1 LPAAVRQG
9 AIVRFGE
16 AVRTDFEC
24 RYDGFVLKQ
33 QTGRN
38 LTALVALIS
47 LAAPA
52 QQQAQPADKPYAI
65 QLRVGE
71 SVDIC
76 KTGTIACPANN
87 PICDDT
93 SIVGAEIR
101 GAQGL
106 VFKGLK
112 PGTTLCSAAAGSGFG
127 LRRVYRVTVS

>member
-1 LPAAVRQG
+1 MRSIAAMKVQVHRPDGVVRRVG
-9 AIVRFGE
+9 AGE
-16 AVRTDFEC
+16 
-24 RYDGFVLKQ
+24 LMQ
-33 QTGRN
+33 HTGRH
-38 LTALVALIS
+38 LAALVMLLALS
-47 LAAPA
+47 APA
-52 QQQAQPADKPYAI
+52 QQPPQPADKPYAI

-93 SIVGAEIR
+93 SIVGAEIKS
-101 GAQGL
+101 AQGL

>member
-1 LPAAVRQG
+1 MQH
-9 AIVRFGE
+9 
-16 AVRTDFEC
+16 
-24 RYDGFVLKQ
+24 
-33 QTGRN
+33 TGRH
-38 LTALVALIS
+38 LAALVMLLALS
-47 LAAPA
+47 APA
-52 QQQAQPADKPYAI
+52 QQPPQPADKPYAI

-93 SIVGAEIR
+93 SIVGAEIKS
-101 GAQGL
+101 AQGL

>member
-1 LPAAVRQG
+1 MAALG
-9 AIVRFGE
+9 AL
-16 AVRTDFEC
+16 A
-24 RYDGFVLKQ
+24 
-33 QTGRN
+33 
-38 LTALVALIS
+38 A

-52 QQQAQPADKPYAI
+52 QQPAQPTDKPYAI

-93 SIVGAEIR
+93 SIVGAEIN
-101 GAQGL
+101 GVQGL
-106 VFKGLK
+106 VFKGLT

-127 LRRVYRVTVS
+127 MRRVYRVTVS

>member
-1 LPAAVRQG
+1 LLSQP
-9 AIVRFGE
+9 
-16 AVRTDFEC
+16 
-24 RYDGFVLKQ
+24 LHSK
-33 QTGRN
+33 
-38 LTALVALIS
+38 
-47 LAAPA
+47 PP
-52 QQQAQPADKPYAI
+52 QPADKPYAI

-93 SIVGAEIR
+93 SIVGAEIKS
-101 GAQGL
+101 AQGL

-112 PGTTLCSAAAGSGFG
+112 PGRPYCSAGRRQRFG

>member
-1 LPAAVRQG
+1 MRH
-9 AIVRFGE
+9 I
-16 AVRTDFEC
+16 
-24 RYDGFVLKQ
+24 
-33 QTGRN
+33 GRD
-38 LTALVALIS
+38 LAGLVALTA

-93 SIVGAEIR
+93 SIVGAEIK

-112 PGTTLCSAAAGSGFG
+112 PGTTLCSAAAGSGLG